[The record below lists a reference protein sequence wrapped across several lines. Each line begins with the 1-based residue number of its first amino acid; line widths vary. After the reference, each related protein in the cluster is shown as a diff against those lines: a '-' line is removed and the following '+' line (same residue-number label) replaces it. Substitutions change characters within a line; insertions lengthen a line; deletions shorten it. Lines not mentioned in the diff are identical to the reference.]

1 MSKKLRLIKKY
12 ILSILFCFSVAA
24 SQDYSINFDGN
35 NDYILIPD
43 DNQLDLT
50 ENYTIE
56 AWIFPESF
64 TWLAGIVSKY
74 QTSGANGYLLRLT
87 DQSPYN
93 GLSFDEKKTS
103 TGILNIN
110 QWYHIAAVNE
120 QGDRT
125 LYVNGVAIPLTGSS
139 LNISSNNNPL
149 RIGSDYS
156 SRFFDGRIDEVRI
169 WNVPKT
175 QAEINENME
184 QELSG
189 SELNLI
195 AYYTFNEGSGDTLFD
210 NSINS
215 HHGVLRGSP
224 NWVDGHTLS
233 GLIGDVNFDE
243 SINIYDAVMLV
254 SIMLNYETGT
264 PLQLY
269 VCDLN
274 QDNMIDILDIILLI
288 QMIMDL
294 NTANRQVL
302 TSVSFFTNED
312 HLTFQSDGPI
322 LGFEIILSDNFFIEE
337 NHLPSSWSWN
347 QKDNKIIAF
356 SLDGSSL
363 PANFKIPIKEQLN
376 IEKIT
381 LAGWGKESVN
391 GIKSMLP
398 RSFELKTGPNPFN
411 PNCKILFTL
420 YSYSKVQLKIFDLGG
435 NLVDILFSGNISA
448 GEHIINWTPK
458 NISSGTYFIQITDGT
473 LIQTN
478 KVIYLK

>member
-1 MSKKLRLIKKY
+1 MSLIKKY
-12 ILSILFCFSVAA
+12 ILSILLCFSVAT

-35 NDYILIPD
+35 NDYIFIPD
-43 DNQLDLT
+43 DSQLDLT

-87 DQSPYN
+87 DQAPYN

-103 TGILNIN
+103 TGILNNN
-110 QWYHIAAVNE
+110 QWYHIAAVND
-120 QGDRT
+120 QGDRK
-125 LYVNGVAIPLTGSS
+125 LYVNGAAVPLTGSS
-139 LNISSNNNPL
+139 LNISSNSNPL

-156 SRFFDGRIDEVRI
+156 SRFFNGRIDEVRL
-169 WNVPKT
+169 WNIPKT
-175 QAEINENME
+175 QAEINENMN

-210 NSINS
+210 HSINN

-264 PLQLY
+264 PLQVY
-269 VCDLN
+269 ACDLN
-274 QDNMIDILDIILLI
+274 QDNTIDILDIILLI
-288 QMIMDL
+288 QMVMDL
-294 NTANRQVL
+294 DTTNRQML
-302 TSVSFFTNED
+302 TSVSFFTYDD
-312 HLTFQSDGPI
+312 HLRFQSDGPI
-322 LGFEIILSDNFFIEE
+322 LGFEIILSDIFFIEH
-337 NHLPSSWSWN
+337 NNLPSGWSWN

-363 PANFKIPIKEQLN
+363 PANFKIPIKEQLD
-376 IEKIT
+376 IKKIT

-391 GIKSMLP
+391 AIKSVLP
-398 RSFELKTGPNPFN
+398 RSFELQTGPNPFN
-411 PNCKILFTL
+411 PKCKILFTL
-420 YSYSKVQLKIFDLGG
+420 YSHSKVQLKIYDIGG
-435 NLVDILFSGNISA
+435 HLVDIVFSGNISA
-448 GEHIINWTPK
+448 GEHTINWAPR